1 MNFSTGPDAT
11 LIAVPLKE
19 MGREN
24 HRVVA
29 NLPQTPPVLSASKA
43 RFVVSWWNREV
54 HVWSLRQTASDL
66 LDTEDVSVNQNR
78 KLLKTIVVKGD
89 SNIASATIND
99 EGTVLVIATSTDV
112 KAFSLSHDEPER
124 PADVDVSSLSLPSSL
139 TESGATRIQLSPDG
153 KWLSMVQNGSRV
165 VVAELDLTN
174 EDSIVISS
182 QKLGRLTRKIPR
194 YITNGGLGSYER
206 NITHLAFAP
215 DSAMLAVADLA
226 GYIDTWIL
234 GSTARPSTNG
244 DGPEDA
250 SSDDSDSEDEQSGNA
265 KNSSQWIRNPK
276 AKLLPKLPAT
286 PVALSFSEEISKTE
300 GSEDDYTLVAV
311 TSAWNILAFHPL
323 EGSLTPWSRRHPGK
337 ALPAPVQD
345 LLDLAKGII
354 WQGSRLWIYG
364 VSFLFMLDMSQ
375 DLPFASADKDG
386 ANGQQ
391 LQLGKRKRTGH
402 TSGAGGRM
410 EHEGLKPQQIFKHTD
425 DKWQNVD
432 VDRHVSDNDE
442 DGSDDDMPDAEDGEL
457 TKLRNNA
464 ADKAKQVTLEDSSEG
479 GRKKWWIT
487 YKYRPV
493 LGVVPLQTKGD
504 NLEVALV
511 ERPMW
516 DVETKESYFAGE
528 AWQRK

>member
-1 MNFSTGPDAT
+1 
-11 LIAVPLKE
+11 

-24 HRVVA
+24 HRVVGS
-29 NLPQTPPVLSASKA
+29 LPQEPPVLSASKA

-66 LDTEDVSVNQNR
+66 LDTADAAVNQNR

-89 SNIASATIND
+89 SNISSATIND
-99 EGTVLVIATSTDV
+99 EGSILVISTATDV
-112 KAFSLSHDEPER
+112 KAFSLVHDEPER
-124 PADVDVSSLSLPSSL
+124 AADVEVASLPLPSSL
-139 TESGATRIQLSPDG
+139 TDVGATKVQLSPDG
-153 KWLSMVQNGSRV
+153 KWLSIVQNGSRV
-165 VVAELDLTN
+165 VVAELDLAN
-174 EDSIVISS
+174 GDDIIISS
-182 QKLGRLTRKIPR
+182 QKLGRITRKIPR
-194 YITNGGLGSYER
+194 YILNGGLGSYER
-206 NITHLAFAP
+206 TITHVAFAP
-215 DSAMLAVADLA
+215 DSAMLAVTDLA
-226 GYIDTWIL
+226 GYIDTWVL
-234 GSTARPSTNG
+234 RSAAPANTNG

-250 SSDDSDSEDEQSGNA
+250 SSEDSDSEDEQNGA
-265 KNSSQWIRNPK
+265 GKTSSQWIRNPK
-276 AKLLPKLPAT
+276 AKLLPKLPAS
-286 PVALSFSEEISKTE
+286 PVALSFSHDMTKTDSSEE
-300 GSEDDYTLVAV
+300 DYTLVAI
-311 TSAWNILAFHPL
+311 TSSWNILAFHPL

-375 DLPFASADKDG
+375 DLPFATAVDKDG
-386 ANGQQ
+386 TNGQQ

-410 EHEGLKPQQIFKHTD
+410 EHDGLKPQQIFKHTD

-432 VDRHVSDNDE
+432 VDRHVSDEDE
-442 DGSDDDMPDAEDGEL
+442 NGSDEDMPDAEDGEL
-457 TKLRNNA
+457 TKLRNA
-464 ADKAKQVTLEDSSEG
+464 ADKTKQVTLEDSSES

-493 LGVVPLQTKGD
+493 LGVVPLYTEGD
-504 NLEVALV
+504 SLEVALV

-516 DVETKESYFAGE
+516 DVETKESYFVGE
-528 AWQRK
+528 AWQKK